1 MYGTVSAVQS
11 DGLTLERIISGIPHD
26 GPAIVIY
33 VMLVAFVGFI
43 WMGSR
48 RKSS

>member
-1 MYGTVSAVQS
+1 MFAIRSAIQS
-11 DGLTLERIISGIPHD
+11 DGLTFSEVIHGIPHD

-33 VMLVAFVGFI
+33 TMLLAFVGFI
-43 WMGSR
+43 WLGSR

>member
-1 MYGTVSAVQS
+1 MFAMTTVAQS
-11 DGLTLERIISGIPHD
+11 DGLTLDEIIRGIPHD

-33 VMLVAFVGFI
+33 VMLLAFVGFI

>member
-1 MYGTVSAVQS
+1 MFASAAAFQS
-11 DGLTLERIISGIPHD
+11 EGLTVGEIISGIPHD

-33 VMLVAFVGFI
+33 AMLLVFAGFI
-43 WMGSR
+43 WAGSR